1 MRHHGSVQTRA
12 LAGLAA
18 ASAAFTLVFGL
29 PLAGD
34 SSANRVDRAVAAVV
48 QAGLGGRE
56 LLLHLLLLPMELPL
70 VLLAVAGIAGT
81 CLRRH
86 RPAGAVLAVTAPAT
100 AVALN
105 TWLLKPAFGRR
116 YGESLVYPSGHT
128 VLFVSVLTVLVILA
142 RTGWQR
148 GLVLAAGAALLAMVG
163 VAMVGLDYHY
173 ATDVVGGVGFGVAV
187 TAAIAVLVQRL
198 LPGGLRVEGVPG
210 QGGEPAEGS

>member
-1 MRHHGSVQTRA
+1 MQTRA

-18 ASAAFTLVFGL
+18 AGGAFTLVFGL

-34 SSANRVDRAVAAVV
+34 STANRVDRAVATIV

-86 RPAGAVLAVTAPAT
+86 RPAAAVLAVTAPAT

-116 YGESLVYPSGHT
+116 YGENLVYPSGHT

-142 RTGWQR
+142 RTGRQR
-148 GLVLAAGAALLAMVG
+148 GLVLAAGAVLLALAG
-163 VAMVGLDYHY
+163 IAMVGLGYHY
-173 ATDVVGGVGFGVAV
+173 ATDVVGGVGFGVTV
-187 TAAIAVLVQRL
+187 TAAIAVLVERL
-198 LPGGLRVEGVPG
+198 LPGGLRGDRVPG
-210 QGGEPAEGS
+210 QRGEPAEGP